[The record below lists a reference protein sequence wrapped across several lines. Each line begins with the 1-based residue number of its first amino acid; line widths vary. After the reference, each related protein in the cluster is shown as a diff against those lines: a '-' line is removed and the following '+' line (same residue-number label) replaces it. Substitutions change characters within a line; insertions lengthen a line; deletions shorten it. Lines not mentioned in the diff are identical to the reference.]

1 MEVRFIA
8 RDATPQ
14 QRVLGGQ
21 AAQAVLQAS
30 GLSPLAARNAFAEV
44 VDAARGARH
53 PDAMPS
59 PATVRAA
66 RVWSLAFDAAV
77 RACFGRVVRPFL
89 ADLDIA
95 EEGEHGASAR

>member
-14 QRVLGGQ
+14 QRVRGGQ
-21 AAQAVLQAS
+21 AARAVLQAS

-44 VDAARGARH
+44 VGAARGVSG
-53 PDAMPS
+53 PDAVPS
-59 PATVRAA
+59 PASVRAA

-77 RACFGRVVRPFL
+77 RACFGRVVRPL
-89 ADLDIA
+89 MADLDIA
-95 EEGEHGASAR
+95 EEGEHGAAAR